1 MEKELKI
8 LVIDDDEVDRMSV
21 CRALK
26 KIEFSVKILEVSNY
40 DEAINCLKK
49 NIFDCIFLD
58 YRLPGKDGL
67 AVVREVRESGNKIPL
82 VILTGQG
89 DEQIAV
95 EIMKAG
101 ASDYINKSRISS
113 QLLRK
118 TLQHV
123 VRIHEA
129 ERQIELFHQQLF
141 ESNEQLKRKNQE
153 LEEKQRQIHQ
163 QNLKLLEAAELKSRF
178 LATMSHELRTPL
190 NAIMVFSQMILRKAK
205 GKLSDSEA
213 DMVERI
219 VNNGKNL
226 LELIND
232 ILDLSKI
239 EAGGLQLFPKEFDLA
254 QLVQVSIDELYV
266 LAQSKNLTI
275 NTYINLQNSIVY
287 HDRTRIRQVIVNL
300 LSNAIKFTDTGKV
313 DVTINEIS
321 SERLIISVRDTGIGI
336 EPEKLKHIFEPFRQ
350 GNQTNSR
357 RHQGTGLGLAITDS
371 LMKMMKGSIKVE
383 SELGKGSEFSL
394 ELPRCLTK

>member
-1 MEKELKI
+1 MKKELSI
-8 LVIDDDEVDRMSV
+8 LVIDDDEVDRISV
-21 CRALK
+21 CRALN
-26 KIEFSVKILEVSNY
+26 KIEFAVKISEASNY
-40 DEAINCLKK
+40 NEAVKYLERNK
-49 NIFDCIFLD
+49 FDCIFLD
-58 YRLPGKDGL
+58 YALPGKDGL
-67 AVVREVRESGNKIPL
+67 AVVRELRDSGNKIPL

-101 ASDYINKSRISS
+101 ASDYIGKSRISP
-113 QLLRK
+113 QLLGK

-153 LEEKQRQIHQ
+153 LEEKQQQIHQ

-190 NAIMVFSQMILRKAK
+190 NAIMVFSQMVLRKTK

-219 VNNGKNL
+219 LNNGKNL

-239 EAGGLQLFPKEFDLA
+239 EAGGLRLAPEEFDIAGLI
-254 QLVQVSIDELYV
+254 QISVDELRI
-266 LAQSKNLTI
+266 LAERKSLTI
-275 NTYINLQNSIVY
+275 NTCINLQNPVVFN
-287 HDRTRIRQVIVNL
+287 DRTRVRQVIVNL
-300 LSNAIKFTDTGKV
+300 LSNAIKFTDTGYV
-313 DVTINEIS
+313 DVTVNEIS
-321 SERLIISVRDTGIGI
+321 EQWLIVSVCDTGIGI
-336 EPEKLKHIFEPFRQ
+336 ESEKLKHIFEPFRQ

-357 RHQGTGLGLAITDS
+357 RYQGTGLGLAITDS
-371 LMKMMKGSIKVE
+371 LMKMMKGTIGVE
-383 SELGKGSEFSL
+383 SELGKGSKFSL
-394 ELPRCLTK
+394 KLPRCLSQ

>member
-1 MEKELKI
+1 MEKELRI

-21 CRALK
+21 FRALS
-26 KIEFSVKILEVSNY
+26 KIELSVNVLEASNY
-40 DEAINCLKK
+40 HEAIICLEKHK
-49 NIFDCIFLD
+49 FDCIFLD

-67 AVVREVRESGNKIPL
+67 AVVKEVRDSGNKTPL

-89 DEQIAV
+89 DERIAV

-101 ASDYINKSRISS
+101 ASDYINKSRVSS
-113 QLLRK
+113 ELLAK

-153 LEEKQRQIHQ
+153 LQEKQQQIYQ

-190 NAIMVFSQMILRKAK
+190 NAIMVFSQMVLRKTK
-205 GKLSDSEA
+205 GRLSDSEA
-213 DMVERI
+213 DMLERI

-239 EAGGLQLFPKEFDLA
+239 EAGGLQLVPEEFNLA
-254 QLVQVSIDELYV
+254 QLIKVSVDELRI
-266 LAQSKNLTI
+266 LAERKNLTL
-275 NTYINLQNSIVY
+275 NTRIDLQNPIVF
-287 HDRTRIRQVIVNL
+287 HDSTRVRQVIVNL
-300 LSNAIKFTDTGKV
+300 LSNAIKFTDAGKV

-321 SERLIISVRDTGIGI
+321 NERLIISVRDTGIGI
-336 EPEKLKHIFEPFRQ
+336 EAEKLQYIFEPFRQ

-357 RHQGTGLGLAITDS
+357 RHQGTGLGLAIADS
-371 LMKMMKGSIKVE
+371 LMTMMKGSISVE
-383 SELGKGSEFSL
+383 SRLGKGSEFRL
-394 ELPRCLTK
+394 ELPRCLL

>member
-1 MEKELKI
+1 MRKELRI
-8 LVIDDDEVDRMSV
+8 LVIDDDEVDRISV
-21 CRALK
+21 FRALS
-26 KIEFSVKILEVSNY
+26 KIELSVNVSEACNY
-40 DEAINCLKK
+40 DEAINYLENNK
-49 NIFDCIFLD
+49 FDCIFLD

-67 AVVREVRESGNKIPL
+67 AVVKEVRDSGNKTPL

-113 QLLRK
+113 QLLAK
-118 TLQHV
+118 TLLHV

-153 LEEKQRQIHQ
+153 LEEKQQQIHQ

-205 GKLSDSEA
+205 KKLSDSEA
-213 DMVERI
+213 DMLERI
-219 VNNGKNL
+219 LNNGKNL

-239 EAGGLQLFPKEFDLA
+239 EAGKLELAPKKFDIARLI
-254 QLVQVSIDELYV
+254 QVSVDELRI
-266 LAQSKNLTI
+266 LAERKNLAVH
-275 NTYINLQNSIVY
+275 TYINLQNSIVF
-287 HDRTRIRQVIVNL
+287 HDRVRVRQVIVNL
-300 LSNAIKFTDTGKV
+300 LSNAIKFTDVGKV
-313 DVTINEIS
+313 DVIVNEIS
-321 SERLIISVRDTGIGI
+321 REHLIISVRDTGIGI
-336 EPEKLKHIFEPFRQ
+336 EPEKLKYIFEPFRQ

-371 LMKMMKGSIKVE
+371 LVKMMKGSISVE
-383 SELGKGSEFSL
+383 TELGKGSEFHL
-394 ELPRCLTK
+394 KLPRYLS

>member
-1 MEKELKI
+1 MEKELRI

-21 CRALK
+21 CRALR
-26 KIEFSVKILEVSNY
+26 KIELSTKILEASNY
-40 DEAINCLKK
+40 DEAINYLV
-49 NIFDCIFLD
+49 NNEFDCIFLD

-67 AVVREVRESGNKIPL
+67 AVVRELRNSGNKTPL
-82 VILTGQG
+82 VVLTGQG
-89 DEQIAV
+89 DEQTAV

-113 QLLRK
+113 QLLGK
-118 TLQHV
+118 TLQHI

-129 ERQIELFHQQLF
+129 EKQIELFHQQLF
-141 ESNEQLKRKNQE
+141 RSNEELKRKNQE
-153 LEEKQRQIHQ
+153 LEEKQQQIHQ

-190 NAIMVFSQMILRKAK
+190 NAIMVFSQMILRKTK
-205 GKLSDSEA
+205 GRLSDSEA
-213 DMVERI
+213 DMVQRI

-239 EAGGLQLFPKEFDLA
+239 EAGGLELVSEEFDLA
-254 QLVQVSIDELYV
+254 KLVQISIDELRI
-266 LAQSKNLTI
+266 LAERKNLTI
-275 NTYINLQNSIVY
+275 NTYINLQNPVVF
-287 HDRTRIRQVIVNL
+287 HDRTRVRQVIINL

-313 DVTINEIS
+313 DVTVNEIS
-321 SERLIISVRDTGIGI
+321 NERLIISVRDTGIGI
-336 EPEKLKHIFEPFRQ
+336 ETEKLKHIFEPFRQ

-371 LMKMMKGSIKVE
+371 LMKMMKGSIMVE

-394 ELPRCLTK
+394 ELPRCLP

>member
-1 MEKELKI
+1 MGKELKI

-21 CRALK
+21 CRALS
-26 KIEFSVKILEVSNY
+26 KIEFSVNVLEASNY
-40 DEAINCLKK
+40 HEAIICLEKYE
-49 NIFDCIFLD
+49 FDCIFLD

-67 AVVREVRESGNKIPL
+67 AVVKEVRDSGNKTPL

-89 DEQIAV
+89 DERIAV

-101 ASDYINKSRISS
+101 ASDYINKSRVNSD
-113 QLLRK
+113 LLAK

-141 ESNEQLKRKNQE
+141 ASNEELKRKNQE
-153 LEEKQRQIHQ
+153 LKEKQQQIYQ

-190 NAIMVFSQMILRKAK
+190 NAIMVFSQMVLRKTK
-205 GKLSDSEA
+205 SKLSDSEA
-213 DMVERI
+213 DMLERI
-219 VNNGKNL
+219 LNNGKNL

-239 EAGGLQLFPKEFDLA
+239 EAGGLKLVPEKFDIA
-254 QLVQVSIDELYV
+254 RLVKVSTDELRI
-266 LAQSKNLTI
+266 LAERKNLTI
-275 NTYINLQNSIVY
+275 NIDIDIQNTIVF
-287 HDRTRIRQVIVNL
+287 HDPTRVRQVIVNL
-300 LSNAIKFTDTGKV
+300 LSNAIKFTDTGKIDINV
-313 DVTINEIS
+313 NEIS
-321 SERLIISVRDTGIGI
+321 NECLIISVRDTGIGI
-336 EPEKLKHIFEPFRQ
+336 EAGKLEHIFEPFRQ

-357 RHQGTGLGLAITDS
+357 RHQGTGLGLAIADS
-371 LMKMMKGSIKVE
+371 LMKMMKGSISVE
-383 SELGKGSEFSL
+383 SELGKGSEFRL
-394 ELPRCLTK
+394 ELPRSLL